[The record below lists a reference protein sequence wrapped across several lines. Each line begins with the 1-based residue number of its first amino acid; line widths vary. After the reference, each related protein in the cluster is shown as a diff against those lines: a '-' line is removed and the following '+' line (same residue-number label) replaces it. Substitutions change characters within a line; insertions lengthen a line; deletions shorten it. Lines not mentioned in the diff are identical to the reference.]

1 MNNLQNLRY
10 SNITPHEL
18 EQRMHHGR
26 QLRAEALASAF
37 EILKSRLM
45 RHGSPLSASSLS
57 GTGV

>member
-18 EQRMHHGR
+18 EQRIYHGR

-37 EILKSRLM
+37 EILKSRIVKY
-45 RHGSPLSASSLS
+45 GSQLSASSLF
-57 GTGV
+57 GVGV

>member
-10 SNITPHEL
+10 SNITLHEL
-18 EQRMHHGR
+18 EQRMNPGR

-37 EILKSRLM
+37 EILKCRLM
-45 RHGSPLSASSLS
+45 KYGSQLSASSLF